1 MDVDDRMLELEATG
15 KTPSVRLDP
24 DSGSLTITG
33 TSIPENADRFYTP
46 VFDAVDR
53 YCQRPSARTTVRVSL
68 RYFNTSTAKYLL
80 DLLKR
85 LEDIHASGA
94 SKVHLEWCHAPGD
107 LDMAETGRD
116 YKALLDF
123 PVKLVEE
130 GL

>member
-1 MDVDDRMLELEATG
+1 MALPEHELELLATE
-15 KTPSVRLDP
+15 KTPSVRLEP
-24 DSGSLTITG
+24 DHGRLTIVG

-53 YCQRPSARTTVRVSL
+53 YCLAPAPRTTVRVSL

-94 SKVHLEWCHAPGD
+94 SKVLLEWCHAPGD

-116 YKALLDF
+116 YKSLLDF